1 MKKKLSALLLSCVM
15 AASVCVPTLAAD
27 KETTDKE
34 TTSAAAPAAIP
45 AFPGAEGGGKY
56 TSGGRGCD
64 VYIVTNLEDYAA
76 GEDPIPGSF
85 RDAVSKDNRTIVF
98 NVSGTIVLKDKL
110 EIKGRKNITIAGQTA
125 PGDGITLYGFE
136 TNLSDSENMI
146 IRYLRLRPGA
156 VNVHKGDSMDA
167 IWGRSMKNM
176 MFDHLSTSWSTDETM
191 SLDRKSVV

>member
-76 GEDPIPGSF
+76 G
-85 RDAVSKDNRTIVF
+85 
-98 NVSGTIVLKDKL
+98 
-110 EIKGRKNITIAGQTA
+110 
-125 PGDGITLYGFE
+125 
-136 TNLSDSENMI
+136 
-146 IRYLRLRPGA
+146 
-156 VNVHKGDSMDA
+156 
-167 IWGRSMKNM
+167 
-176 MFDHLSTSWSTDETM
+176 
-191 SLDRKSVV
+191 